1 MAKKEKISDERRNLI
16 KEFIA
21 SNELKTT
28 EDVENALRNLFKDTL
43 QEMLNAELT
52 EHLGYEK
59 NEYTDGKENYRNG
72 YSNKI
77 VHSSQGDINLNVP
90 RDRNGSF
97 DPIVVEKGQ
106 KDISNIENKIIRMYA
121 RGMSN
126 KDIHDQIEEIYGVK
140 ISPDMV
146 TAITDKIIPEI
157 QEWKQRQL
165 NEQYA
170 IVFVDATYFSV
181 KENGI
186 VVKKAVYIALGVTM
200 EGEKEILGF
209 YIGESESAKYWTSI
223 LNEIKNRG
231 VKDILIMCS
240 DGLKGLKEAIGT
252 VYPKTEFQRCIVHMI
267 RNTLKYVSY
276 KDRKELASDLK
287 FIYKASSEEEAYN
300 NLQELKDKW
309 SERKIYLENWENNWE
324 NIQPFFKYG
333 PQTRKIMYTTN
344 AIESL
349 NNCYKKLN
357 KNRRVFPTVQAL
369 EKSLYLS
376 TQIITEKWTS
386 RYQNWGITLSELKIY
401 FPDRVLI

>member
-97 DPIVVEKGQ
+97 DPIVVEKDQ
-106 KDISNIENKIIRMYA
+106 KDISNIEHKIIRMYA

-287 FIYKASSEEEAYN
+287 LIYKASSEEEAYN